1 VDTGVASSIK
11 AAASHLEQLGSLVEE
26 VCCSLSKNNKYF
38 FVFVYSRS
46 LKKNPDFLIF
56 YCISGF
62 AAVIL
67 SWLTCILH
75 ISIIRSFF

>member
-46 LKKNPDFLIF
+46 LKKK
-56 YCISGF
+56 SGF
-62 AAVIL
+62 FNLLLYFRFRCSHSLLAY
-67 SWLTCILH
+67 LH
-75 ISIIRSFF
+75 ITY